1 MAQSFL
7 RSKFL
12 FVLLATSLFAHAQGT
27 KLWSPSSYA
36 DLERGTP
43 DGVAIRSDGVLLP
56 AAAAKLLL
64 TTPAATIWSVAVDA
78 KGNAYLGTG
87 SPAMV
92 LKVTPDGKSTKLLET
107 KDVSVQVVRLGP
119 DGMLYAATLPHGK
132 VYRIDPNAAPATHA
146 PSAKNDAKTGTPAPT
161 STAALP
167 PAVFDT
173 DALAPKPTYI
183 WDMAFD
189 SAGRMYIATGGPAAI
204 YRIDPKRPAA
214 GQEKFFTSQ
223 EQHIRCLL
231 FAKDGTLY
239 AGSDGRGL
247 VYRIAP
253 DGNGFV
259 LFESPKREVPALAL
273 DPAGNL
279 YVAAL
284 GDKHLSG
291 LPPLSVHSGPSVT
304 ATVTIIAPGSIQASS
319 DNTLLP
325 DGTVVYQLAPDG
337 APRELWTSK
346 DDIIY
351 ALAWNEG
358 PKPASP
364 ERPAANQ
371 PADGQPSGLLAA
383 SGNQGHLYRIDADGT
398 FADVA
403 HLEAKQATALA
414 TAPDGTEYV
423 ATSNTGKLYQL
434 EAAGTPAAKDAK
446 ATYTSEIF
454 DAKFFS
460 RWGRATVR
468 GQGSYDLMARSG
480 NIEQPEQGWSKWTK
494 VAPDAAPLPVPSAR
508 FLQWKAVLRP
518 GARINEVGIYYLPQ
532 NVAPAVDEVVVK
544 LHARVNTSL
553 NPPQPPTVAINFP
566 SDNSNSGILFTSD
579 TASNPLMAMR
589 TPFWATVRWKAHDD
603 NGDHLRYTLY
613 YRGDGEANW
622 QLLAR
627 GLKEDFASFDMQ
639 RLPDGGYTLRVVA
652 SDAPSNPPG
661 EALTGY
667 KDSAHFVLDTT
678 PPVLSAITARVDG
691 QNIHVTLAA
700 KDALSSI
707 ARAYC
712 SVDAGA
718 WQYVAPVGKLSDALE
733 EQYDFTVPLPKPDAD
748 AAPPQDNL
756 QTNPQQHVVALRVV
770 DSAGNAATGKV
781 VVP

>member
-7 RSKFL
+7 RSKLLLVL
-12 FVLLATSLFAHAQGT
+12 FVSSLFAHAQGT

-36 DLERGTP
+36 DLEQGTP

-64 TTPAATIWSVAVDA
+64 TTPAATVWSVAVDA

-92 LKVTPDGKSTKLLET
+92 LKVTPDGKSTRLLET
-107 KDVSVQVVRLGP
+107 KDISVQVVRLGP

-132 VYRIDPNAAPATHA
+132 VYRIDPNAVPAA
-146 PSAKNDAKTGTPAPT
+146 SVPSAKKDAKTGTQAPA
-161 STAALP
+161 STTALP
-167 PAVFDT
+167 PVIFDS

-183 WDMAFD
+183 WDLAFD
-189 SAGRMYIATGGPAAI
+189 SAGRLYIATGGPAAI
-204 YRIDPKRPAA
+204 YRIGPKRPAA
-214 GQEKFFTSQ
+214 KPETFFSSQ

-259 LFESPKREVPALAL
+259 LFESPKREIPALAL

-284 GDKHLSG
+284 GDKHISG

-304 ATVTIIAPGSIQASS
+304 ATVTILAPGSIQSSS

-337 APRELWTSK
+337 APRELWASK
-346 DDIIY
+346 DDILY
-351 ALAWNEG
+351 ALAWNKG
-358 PKPASP
+358 TKTATPDK
-364 ERPAANQ
+364 PAANQ
-371 PADGQPSGLLAA
+371 PTSGQPAGLLAA
-383 SGNQGHLYRIDADGT
+383 SGNQGHLYRIDANGT
-398 FADVA
+398 YADVA

-414 TAPDGTEYV
+414 TSPDGTEYV
-423 ATSNTGKLYQL
+423 ATSNTGRLYRL
-434 EAAGTPAAKDAK
+434 GTAGTAAAKDAE

-468 GQGSYDLMARSG
+468 GLGNYDLMARSG
-480 NIEQPEQGWSKWTK
+480 NIEQPEQGWSQWEK
-494 VAPDAAPLPVPSAR
+494 VAPNAGPLSVPSAR
-508 FLQWKAVLRP
+508 FLQWKAVLHP
-518 GARINEVGIYYLPQ
+518 EAQISEVGIYYLPQ
-532 NVAPAVDEVVVK
+532 NVAPAVDEIVVK
-544 LHARVNTSL
+544 LHARVNANL

-566 SDNSNSGILFTSD
+566 SDSSNSGVLFTSD
-579 TASNPLMAMR
+579 ASSSPLMAMR
-589 TPFWATVRWKAHDD
+589 TPSWATVRWKAHDD
-603 NGDHLRYTLY
+603 NGDHLRYSLY

-627 GLKEDFASFDMQ
+627 DLKEDFASFDMQ

-667 KDSAHFVLDTT
+667 KDSPHFVIDST

-691 QNIHVTLAA
+691 QNIHVTLDA

-707 ARAYC
+707 ARAYY
-712 SVDAGA
+712 SVDAGP

-733 EQYDFTVPLPKPDAD
+733 EQYDFTLPLPKPNAD
-748 AAPPQDNL
+748 TTLPPS
-756 QTNPQQHVVALRVV
+756 NPQQHVIALRVV

-781 VVP
+781 VVAP